1 MLIEANENDCAKGM
15 PMMAT
20 GQQAGAMRG
29 HPAGLPGRY
38 RLAGNPTHAVIIGL
52 GHSGLSCARFLAE
65 NGLDVDVY
73 DTQQAP
79 QLAGQLAE
87 QVPAARLHAGTLEVK
102 NWQPDS
108 LLVVSPG
115 VPLSHPELLPLLEQG
130 LRPVGD
136 VELFAQCVMA
146 PVIAITGSNGKST
159 VTALTGEILK
169 AAGRDVRVGGN
180 IGVPVL
186 DLLDDTADCYVL
198 ELSSFQLETTWNLA
212 PQCATVLNLAADHM
226 DRYQGMADYIAAKE
240 KIYHGT
246 GAMLINTD
254 DATCRQLV
262 RPGRET
268 LYFGQAEPASEQEYG
283 LRHAAG
289 STWLARGDT
298 LLADIAD
305 LRLAGRHNQMNA
317 LAAWALA
324 RCAGVDDSVIR
335 EAVAAFRGLPHRME
349 WLGTYAGLDWI
360 NDSKGTN
367 VGATVA
373 AIQGL
378 AGPLVL
384 IAGGQGKGADFT
396 PLAEA
401 FADKV
406 RAVILIGA
414 DARLIGR
421 AVAGHTAVEYADGMQ
436 EAVRRAA
443 ALAPAGATVLL
454 SPACASFDM
463 YSGFAARG
471 DDFRRC
477 VEGLA

>member
-1 MLIEANENDCAKGM
+1 M
-15 PMMAT
+15 
-20 GQQAGAMRG
+20 
-29 HPAGLPGRY
+29 
-38 RLAGNPTHAVIIGL
+38 
-52 GHSGLSCARFLAE
+52 
-65 NGLDVDVY
+65 
-73 DTQQAP
+73 
-79 QLAGQLAE
+79 
-87 QVPAARLHAGTLEVK
+87 
-102 NWQPDS
+102 
-108 LLVVSPG
+108 
-115 VPLSHPELLPLLEQG
+115 
-130 LRPVGD
+130 
-136 VELFAQCVMA
+136 
-146 PVIAITGSNGKST
+146 
-159 VTALTGEILK
+159 

-180 IGVPVL
+180 IGIPVL

-198 ELSSFQLETTWNLA
+198 ELSSFQLETTWSLA

-240 KIYHGT
+240 KIYNGT
-246 GAMLINTD
+246 GVMLINAD
-254 DATCRQLV
+254 DGACRKLA

-268 LYFGQAEPASEQEYG
+268 LYFGHAEPSSGQEYG
-283 LRHAAG
+283 LTRAAG
-289 STWLARGDT
+289 SSWLARGDT

-324 RCAGVDDSVIR
+324 RCAGVDDGDIR
-335 EAVAAFRGLPHRME
+335 EAVASFRGLPHRME

-367 VGATVA
+367 IGATVA

-396 PLAEA
+396 PLGEA
-401 FADKV
+401 FSGKV
-406 RAVILIGA
+406 SVAILIGV
-414 DARLIGR
+414 DARTIGQ
-421 AVAGHTAVEYADGMQ
+421 AVAGHAAIEYADSMQ
-436 EAVRRAA
+436 AAVRRAA